1 MVFGRANNM
10 RARIMDALF
19 ERMKTDTKLF
29 FLTADVGI
37 NLVERFA
44 KAYPDRFL
52 NVGIAEQNLIG
63 VSAGLFNAGFRPV
76 AYTIS
81 NFLVHRCFEQLR
93 DDIVAH
99 GYPIT
104 LLGSTAGFDNVA
116 LGYTHHVVDDWG
128 AIAGLP
134 GFDVYCPSSVDFA
147 AGTIDRILAAERP
160 AYVRI
165 PKGSPSN
172 PAGDLPVV
180 YLPARKPRTLLA
192 TYGSITANC
201 LEVAASQDDVSVLVF
216 NQLRPIDWT
225 SIEQAVQDH
234 TDIIV
239 AEDHFPE
246 QGLYGTLCRML
257 IENGTPNRVRS
268 LAPRDFTLTIGTSN
282 RFFEKQF
289 GLDPAAIAAALP
301 RFALLGTSS

>member
-1 MVFGRANNM
+1 M
-10 RARIMDALF
+10 RGKIMDALF
-19 ERMKTDTKLF
+19 ERMKTDRRLF

-44 KAYPDRFL
+44 QAFPDRFL

-76 AYTIS
+76 AYSIS

-93 DDIVAH
+93 DDIAAH

-104 LLGSTAGFDNVA
+104 LLGSTAGFDNAA
-116 LGYTHHVVDDWG
+116 LGYTHHIVDDWG
-128 AIAGLP
+128 AIAGIP
-134 GFDVYCPSSVDFA
+134 GFDVYCPWGVDFA
-147 AGTIDRILAAERP
+147 HGLIDRILSVERP
-160 AYVRI
+160 TYVRI
-165 PKGSPSN
+165 PKGSPTE
-172 PAGDLPVV
+172 PAGDLPIV

-192 TYGSITANC
+192 TYGSIAANC
-201 LEVAASQDDVSVLVF
+201 LEVAASRDDVSVLVF

-225 SIEQAVQDH
+225 SIERAVQEH
-234 TDIIV
+234 SDIIV

-246 QGLYGTLCRML
+246 QGLYGTLCRLLM
-257 IENGTPNRVRS
+257 ENGTARRMRS
-268 LAPRDFTLTIGTSN
+268 MAPRDFTLTIGTSN

-289 GLDPAAIAAALP
+289 GLDPAAIEAALP
-301 RFALLGTSS
+301 RSSLLGV